1 MNPRKR
7 KREDIRI
14 IVNKED
20 SDIYSQ
26 EYDGLLSFLNK
37 NQRDQINIKR
47 MLVLEKAQG
56 REGDRK

>member
-26 EYDGLLSFLNK
+26 EYDGLLSFLIK
-37 NQRDQINIKR
+37 NQCDQINIKR

>member
-1 MNPRKR
+1 MNPRR

-26 EYDGLLSFLNK
+26 EYDGLLSFLIK
-37 NQRDQINIKR
+37 NQHDQINIKR
-47 MLVLEKAQG
+47 ILVLEKAQG

>member
-37 NQRDQINIKR
+37 NQHDQINIKR